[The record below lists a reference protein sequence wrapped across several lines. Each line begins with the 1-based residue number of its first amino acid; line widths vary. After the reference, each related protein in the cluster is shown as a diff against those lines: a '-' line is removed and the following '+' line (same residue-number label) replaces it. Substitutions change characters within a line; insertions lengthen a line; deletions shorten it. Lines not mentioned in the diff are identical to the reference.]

1 MQRKPWSLRRSRLA
15 LLTLLLVLTAIQLG
29 PLAPA
34 ASAYEELFLCSPKWA
49 IREVSLGNG
58 ITGKEQCVPVY
69 MGVDGNIWDWR
80 PISAGPGNTNE
91 KKDWFGGRTTPPY
104 LMSLTSLIGNGSG
117 GGAAVSKVMIYNPNH
132 TVLKRTIAARVVI
145 QHWVSVG
152 VGAWYTCTDSSWKQA
167 SAAQQWMRA
176 SLNQYTQPDCGG
188 GSYRAL
194 AAGRFWSISLNR
206 WETRGWVVSPTV
218 SLPTPCCVTEPTVTP
233 TPTPDT
239 PD

>member
-1 MQRKPWSLRRSRLA
+1 MLRKPRSLRRSRLTLLA
-15 LLTLLLVLTAIQLG
+15 LLLALAAIQLG

-34 ASAYEELFLCSPKWA
+34 ASAEDLYICSPPWA
-49 IREVSLGNG
+49 IRVVQLGNG

-69 MGVDGNIWDWR
+69 MGVDGTIWDWR
-80 PISAGPGNTNE
+80 PISAGPGNTNRRT
-91 KKDWFGGRTTPPY
+91 DWFGGRSSPPY
-104 LMSLTSLIGNGSG
+104 RMSLTALMGNGSG
-117 GGAAVSKVMIYNPNH
+117 GGAAVGKVMIYNPNN

-145 QHWVSVG
+145 QYQRPTGWV
-152 VGAWYTCTDSSWKQA
+152 TCRDSGWKQA
-167 SAAQQWMRA
+167 SAASQWMRA

-194 AAGRFWSISLNR
+194 AAGRFYSVSLNR
-206 WETRGWVVSPTV
+206 WETRGWIASPSV
-218 SLPTPCCVTEPTVTP
+218 GLPSTCCVSEETVEP